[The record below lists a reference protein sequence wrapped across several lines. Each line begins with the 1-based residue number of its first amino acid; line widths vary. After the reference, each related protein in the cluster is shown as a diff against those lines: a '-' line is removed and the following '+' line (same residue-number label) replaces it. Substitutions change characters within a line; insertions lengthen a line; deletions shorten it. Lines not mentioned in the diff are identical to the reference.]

1 MKISL
6 IKFTITFLSLVI
18 ACVCSLVL
26 WIGIYQ
32 IDHFQRIFP
41 GVTVWGVDL
50 GGMDK
55 LEAAERLRRRMVFLQ
70 KETIILRDRDKSW
83 NFTPGQLGMSVK
95 VDHAIEEA
103 FAVGHSG
110 SLLTDVLEQ
119 WDSFYYG
126 HSIAPVIKL
135 DMMMTEELL
144 KGISRDINVLPRD
157 ASFSVIGSIFTID
170 EGQKGR
176 TVDIIENT
184 EKIMEPLSDLVGAE
198 VQLKVDEF
206 TPMQVDVEKERDIG
220 QMIIDTPLVISVEYP
235 TDIDGPA
242 WVVDQASLIDMLV
255 FRRDKD
261 ANGNQYNITIDD
273 ARMTEFLEYAGEQ
286 LRIEP
291 QNAKFGFDDE
301 FEQLEIVSPAIIGR
315 KLDVKSTLDRVIGAL
330 ESGENEVFFQF
341 DSVEPELDDDTT
353 LDELGIVGMVSE
365 AKTFFR
371 GSGESRQQNIKAGS
385 DMMNGVMIPPGAE
398 FSFNNNLG
406 DISLDTGFAE
416 AWIIYGGRT
425 IQGVGGGICQVSTT
439 VFRAAFY
446 SGYPIVERNPH
457 AYRVGYY
464 EQGLNSPGPG
474 LDATIFSP
482 VADFRFLND
491 RDAWLLIETEMD
503 ENEQSLAFRF
513 YSALDSRVVTVSE
526 PEVSDIVEAKDS
538 VYEFNPDLDSGEIKQ
553 VDWENEGAKI
563 AVERV
568 VVYYNKVIIED
579 TIRTT
584 YQPWG
589 SVYQFGPDT
598 ELPEG
603 AIITESK
610 EDVESDT

>member
-1 MKISL
+1 M
-6 IKFTITFLSLVI
+6 
-18 ACVCSLVL
+18 
-26 WIGIYQ
+26 
-32 IDHFQRIFP
+32 
-41 GVTVWGVDL
+41 
-50 GGMDK
+50 
-55 LEAAERLRRRMVFLQ
+55 
-70 KETIILRDRDKSW
+70 
-83 NFTPGQLGMSVK
+83 
-95 VDHAIEEA
+95 
-103 FAVGHSG
+103 
-110 SLLTDVLEQ
+110 
-119 WDSFYYG
+119 
-126 HSIAPVIKL
+126 
-135 DMMMTEELL
+135 
-144 KGISRDINVLPRD
+144 PRD

-184 EKIMEPLSDLVGAE
+184 EKIMEPLSDLVAAE
-198 VQLKVDEF
+198 IQLKVDEF
-206 TPMQVDVEKERDIG
+206 TPMQVDVEKQRNIG
-220 QMIIDTPLVISVEYP
+220 QMIIDEPLVISVEYP

-255 FRRDKD
+255 FHRDKD
-261 ANGNQYNITIDD
+261 ANGNQYNITVDD
-273 ARMTEFLEYAGEQ
+273 SRMTEFLEYAGEQ

-291 QNAKFGFDDE
+291 RNAKFGFDDE
-301 FEQLEIVSPAIIGR
+301 LEQLAIVRPAIVGR
-315 KLDVKSTLDRVIGAL
+315 KIDIKSTLDRVIGAL
-330 ESGENEVFFQF
+330 ESGENKAFFQF
-341 DSVEPELDDDTT
+341 DTVEPELDDDTT

-371 GSGESRQQNIKAGS
+371 GSGESRRQNIKAGS

-398 FSFNNNLG
+398 FSFNENLG

-439 VFRAAFY
+439 AFRAAFY

-474 LDATIFSP
+474 LDATIFTP

-513 YSALDSRVVTVSE
+513 YSVLDSRVVTVSE

-538 VYEFNPDLDSGEIKQ
+538 VYEFNPDLESGEIKQ

-568 VVYYNKVIIED
+568 VVYDNKVIIED

-589 SVYQFGPDT
+589 SVYQFGPDA

-603 AIITESK
+603 AIIAESK
-610 EDVESDT
+610 EDVEKDA

>member
-1 MKISL
+1 MKITL
-6 IKFTITFLSLVI
+6 IKFIITLLSLVI
-18 ACVCSLVL
+18 ASVCALVL

-55 LEAAERLRRRMVFLQ
+55 LEARESLRRRTVFLQ
-70 KETIILRDRDKSW
+70 KETIILRDRDKVW
-83 NFTPGQLGMSVK
+83 NFTPSQLGMSVK
-95 VDHAIEEA
+95 VDRAIEEA

-110 SLLTDVLEQ
+110 SLWTDVLEQ

-126 HSIAPVIKL
+126 HNIAPIIML
-135 DMMMTEELL
+135 DMVMTEELL

-184 EKIMEPLSDLVGAE
+184 EKIMEPLSDLVDAE
-198 VQLKVDEF
+198 IQLKVDEF
-206 TPMQVDVEKERDIG
+206 TPMQVDVEKQRNIG
-220 QMIIDTPLVISVEYP
+220 QMIIDEPLVISVEYP

-255 FRRDKD
+255 FHRDKD
-261 ANGNQYNITIDD
+261 ANGNQYNITVDD
-273 ARMTEFLEYAGEQ
+273 SRMTEFLEYAGEQ

-291 QNAKFGFDDE
+291 RNAKFGFDDE
-301 FEQLEIVSPAIIGR
+301 LEQLAIVRPAIVGR
-315 KLDVKSTLDRVIGAL
+315 KIDIKSTLDRVIGAL
-330 ESGENEVFFQF
+330 ESGENKAFFQF
-341 DSVEPELDDDTT
+341 DTVEPELDDDTT

-371 GSGESRQQNIKAGS
+371 GSGESRRQNIKAGS

-398 FSFNNNLG
+398 FSFNENLG

-439 VFRAAFY
+439 AFRAAFY

-513 YSALDSRVVTVSE
+513 YSVLDSRVVTVSE

-538 VYEFNPDLDSGEIKQ
+538 VYEFNPDLESGEIKQ

-563 AVERV
+563 SVERV
-568 VVYYNKVIIED
+568 VVYDNKVIIED

-589 SVYQFGPDT
+589 SVYQFGPDA

-603 AIITESK
+603 AIIAESK
-610 EDVESDT
+610 EDVEKDA

>member
-1 MKISL
+1 MKLSL
-6 IKFTITFLSLVI
+6 IKLATTFLLLVC
-18 ACVCSLVL
+18 AGVCMLAL

-32 IDHFQRIFP
+32 IDYFERIYP

-50 GGMDK
+50 GGLDK
-55 LEAAERLRRRMVFLQ
+55 IEATERLSKHMVFLQ
-70 KETIILRDRDKSW
+70 KETIVLRDLDKTWS
-83 NFTPGQLGMSVK
+83 FTPGQLGMSVK
-95 VDHAIEEA
+95 VDDSIEQA
-103 FAVGHSG
+103 FAIGHSG
-110 SLLTDVLEQ
+110 SMLGDLLEQ
-119 WDSFYYG
+119 WNSFYYG
-126 HSIAPVIKL
+126 HHIAPVFIL
-135 DMMMTEELL
+135 DMMMTDELL

-157 ASFSVIGSIFTID
+157 ASFSVIGNIFTID

-176 TVDIIENT
+176 TLDIIENT
-184 EKIMEPLSDLVGAE
+184 DKIVEPLSDLVSAD

-206 TPMQVDVEKERDIG
+206 SPMEVDVEKQRSIG
-220 QMIIDTPLVISVEYP
+220 QMIIDAPFVISVEDP

-242 WVVDQASLIDMLV
+242 WVLDQASLKDMLV
-255 FRRDKD
+255 FRRNEDT
-261 ANGNQYNITIDD
+261 NSNLYNITIDEG
-273 ARMTEFLEYAGEQ
+273 RMLEFLEYAGEQ

-291 QNAKFGFDDE
+291 KNAKFEFDDE
-301 FEQLEIVSPAIIGR
+301 LGELVIVRPAVMGR
-315 KLDVKSTLDRVIGAL
+315 ELNVSSTFDRVIASL
-330 ESGENEVFFQF
+330 ESGENKSFFRF
-341 DSVEPELDDDTT
+341 DGIEPELGDDTT
-353 LDELGIVGMVSE
+353 LDELGITGLVSE

-371 GSGESRQQNIKAGS
+371 GSGESRQQNIRAGS
-385 DMMNGVMIPPGAE
+385 EMMNGVIVPPGGE
-398 FSFNNNLG
+398 FSFNDNLG

-439 VFRAAFY
+439 AFRAAFY

-482 VADFRFLND
+482 VADFRFVND

-503 ENEQSLAFRF
+503 EDEQSLAFRF
-513 YSALDSRVVTVSE
+513 YSVFDSREVTVSE
-526 PEVSDIVEAKDS
+526 AEVTDIVEAKEP
-538 VYEFNPDLDSGEIKQ
+538 VYEFNSSLETGEIKQ

-563 AVERV
+563 AVKRV
-568 VVYYNKVIIED
+568 VVKDNQVVIED

-589 SVYQFGPDT
+589 SVYEFGP
-598 ELPEG
+598 EAKLPEG
-603 AIITESK
+603 AVIIEPK
-610 EDVESDT
+610 EDVENDI

>member
-1 MKISL
+1 
-6 IKFTITFLSLVI
+6 
-18 ACVCSLVL
+18 
-26 WIGIYQ
+26 
-32 IDHFQRIFP
+32 
-41 GVTVWGVDL
+41 
-50 GGMDK
+50 
-55 LEAAERLRRRMVFLQ
+55 
-70 KETIILRDRDKSW
+70 
-83 NFTPGQLGMSVK
+83 
-95 VDHAIEEA
+95 
-103 FAVGHSG
+103 
-110 SLLTDVLEQ
+110 
-119 WDSFYYG
+119 
-126 HSIAPVIKL
+126 
-135 DMMMTEELL
+135 
-144 KGISRDINVLPRD
+144 
-157 ASFSVIGSIFTID
+157 
-170 EGQKGR
+170 
-176 TVDIIENT
+176 
-184 EKIMEPLSDLVGAE
+184 
-198 VQLKVDEF
+198 
-206 TPMQVDVEKERDIG
+206 
-220 QMIIDTPLVISVEYP
+220 VISVEYP

-273 ARMTEFLEYAGEQ
+273 VRMTEFLEYAGEQ

-341 DSVEPELDDDTT
+341 DSVEPELDDGTT

-406 DISLDTGFAE
+406 DVSLDTGFAE

-491 RDAWLLIETEMD
+491 RDAWLLIETEVD
-503 ENEQSLAFRF
+503 ENEQSLVFRF

-563 AVERV
+563 SVERV
-568 VVYYNKVIIED
+568 VVYDNKVIIED
-579 TIRTT
+579 IIRTT

-610 EDVESDT
+610 EDVENDT

>member
-1 MKISL
+1 MKVSL
-6 IKFTITFLSLVI
+6 IKFTTTFLSLVI
-18 ACVCSLVL
+18 ACVCLLFV

-55 LEAAERLRRRMVFLQ
+55 LEARESLRRRTVFLQ
-70 KETIILRDRDKSW
+70 KETIVLRDRDKAW
-83 NFTPGQLGMSVK
+83 NFTPSQLGMSVK

-110 SLLTDVLEQ
+110 SLWTDVLEQ

-126 HSIAPVIKL
+126 HNIAPIIML
-135 DMMMTEELL
+135 DMVMTEELL

-184 EKIMEPLSDLVGAE
+184 EKIIGPLSDLIDAE
-198 VQLKVDEF
+198 IQLKVDEF
-206 TPMQVDVEKERDIG
+206 TPMQVDVEKQRNIG
-220 QMIIDTPLVISVEYP
+220 QMIIDAPLVISVEYP
-235 TDIDGPA
+235 TDFDGPA

-255 FRRDKD
+255 FHRDKD

-273 ARMTEFLEYAGEQ
+273 SRMTEFLEYAGEQ

-291 QNAKFGFDDE
+291 RNAKFGFDDE
-301 FEQLEIVSPAIIGR
+301 LEQLAIVRPAIVGR
-315 KLDVKSTLDRVIGAL
+315 KIDIKSSLDRVIGAL
-330 ESGENEVFFQF
+330 ESGENKAYFQF
-341 DSVEPELDDDTT
+341 DSIEPELDDDTT

-371 GSGESRQQNIKAGS
+371 GSGESRRQNIKAGS

-398 FSFNNNLG
+398 FSFNENLG

-439 VFRAAFY
+439 AFRAAFY

-491 RDAWLLIETEMD
+491 RDAWLLIETEID

-513 YSALDSRVVTVSE
+513 YSILDSRVVTVSE

-538 VYEFNPDLDSGEIKQ
+538 VYEFNPDLESGEIKQ

-568 VVYYNKVIIED
+568 VMYDNKVIIED

-589 SVYQFGPDT
+589 SVYQFGPDA
-598 ELPEG
+598 ELPED

-610 EDVESDT
+610 EDVENDT